1 MTVALY
7 ARVSTSD
14 QDCSLQLSEL
24 REHCRK
30 RGWEIVQE
38 YTDRAVSGGK
48 NSRPALDGLREDAT
62 QLKFQG
68 VVVWKLDRWGR
79 SLGHCISSIQELS
92 SLGIRFV
99 AITEAIDTDN
109 SNPGA
114 RLMLH
119 LIGAFAEYEREM
131 IRERVRAGVKSA
143 KARGVRFGRPK
154 RVFDREA
161 AEKMR
166 LGRMSVRKMAEAL
179 GATKGAIQRFIAER
193 KKFTGV

>member
-24 REHCRK
+24 REHCLKRK
-30 RGWEIVQE
+30 WEIFKE
-38 YTDRAVSGGK
+38 YTDHAVSGGK
-48 NSRPALDGLREDAT
+48 NSRPALDALREDAA
-62 QLKFQG
+62 QLEFAA

-79 SLGHCISSIQELS
+79 SLAHCIVSIQELS
-92 SLGIRFV
+92 SLGIRFI
-99 AITEAIDTDN
+99 AIRDAIDTGDD
-109 SNPGA
+109 SHPGS

-119 LIGAFAEYEREM
+119 LIACFAEYEREM

-154 RVFDREA
+154 RIFDKEA

-166 LGRMSVRKMAEAL
+166 LGRMSVRKIALAL
-179 GATKGAIQRFIAER
+179 GVTKGAIQRFIAER
-193 KKFTGV
+193 KKQG